1 METRR
6 IGIILNGVT
15 GRMGTNQHLDRSI
28 CAIIREGGIKVNED
42 LTLVPDPILTG
53 RNNEKLAKLATHYG
67 KNTIGKAFPYTTD
80 LQGVLD
86 GNFGEYDVFFD

>member
-86 GNFGEYDVFFD
+86 GNFGE